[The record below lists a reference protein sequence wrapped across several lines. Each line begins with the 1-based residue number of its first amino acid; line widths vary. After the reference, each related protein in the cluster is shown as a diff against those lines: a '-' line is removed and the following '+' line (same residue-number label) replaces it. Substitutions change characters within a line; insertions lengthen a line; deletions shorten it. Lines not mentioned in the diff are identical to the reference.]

1 MKLISTD
8 MIKLMLKSSANNL
21 MNKKQ
26 IINDLNVFPVPDGDT
41 GTNMS
46 MTFCSS
52 VDMTELD
59 KMDTIDEIFNGL
71 SKAALRCARGNSG
84 VILSQII
91 RGFANG
97 IEPKSEALD
106 SRRIAIALDNAR
118 DTAYRAV
125 MKVTEGTILTVLREM
140 AEFADKNYK
149 KYDNNVKEFINIVLE
164 HGKAA
169 LDNTRE
175 TLEILKRA
183 GVVDAGGAGLIAIF
197 EGAVYALQ
205 NNSVIELENLEEVSK
220 KTTVKATEDI
230 RYTYCTEFLINKS
243 SDRQVNT
250 FIAAID
256 AKGDCMLVIDDEEIV
271 KVHIHTDHPGFV
283 IEEAL
288 KLGELTNLKID
299 NMRYQHNE
307 IINSTENSDAKTK
320 SENENKDMNVNMGT
334 NANTNMGSEAASTE
348 KKKYAVVAVVMG
360 DGFKEIFKELKADAI
375 VDGGQTMNPSTEDL
389 LSAANSVN
397 AETVFILPN
406 NKNIIMAANQVKGLT
421 DCRVEVIPSRNVAQG
436 ISALMGFEEDSRTED
451 NIESMKDM
459 MDIVRY
465 GQITTAVRDA
475 EFENMTVKCGDIIG
489 ICGDEII
496 EVGNDINSVA
506 LNFIEKTVDKY
517 SSSISIYYG
526 AEVEKEKAEELL
538 KAAEEKYPSL
548 DVMLIYGGQPVY
560 YYGIAVEGA

>member
-1 MKLISTD
+1 MKFIDLD

-59 KMDTIDEIFNGL
+59 NMSTIDEIFKGL
-71 SKAALRCARGNSG
+71 SKSALRNARGNSG

-91 RGFANG
+91 RGFSKG
-97 IEPKSEALD
+97 IEPKTKTFD
-106 SRRIAIALDNAR
+106 SRCIVAALESSK

-140 AEFADKNYK
+140 AEFASKNYT
-149 KYDNNVKEFINIVLE
+149 KYDENVREFVCDILE
-164 HGKAA
+164 RGKIS
-169 LDNTRE
+169 LENTRE
-175 TLEILKRA
+175 TLETLRRA

-197 EGAVYALQ
+197 EGAVYALC
-205 NNSVIELENLEEVSK
+205 NGFSVESESSEKLSVNTKVN
-220 KTTVKATEDI
+220 VPEDI
-230 RYTYCTEFLINKS
+230 RYTYCTEFIINKS
-243 SDRQVNT
+243 FDRHVNS
-250 FIAAID
+250 FIAAIG
-256 AKGDCMLVIDDEEIV
+256 AKGDCMLVVDDDEIV
-271 KVHIHTDHPGFV
+271 KVHIHTNHPGFV

-307 IINSTENSDAKTK
+307 IINNTKNSESADTSKETDAKM
-320 SENENKDMNVNMGT
+320 NEETNTNKDTGLEKPL
-334 NANTNMGSEAASTE
+334 AE
-348 KKKYAVVAVVMG
+348 KKKYAVVACVMG
-360 DGFKEIFKELKADAI
+360 DGFKEIFKELKADII

-389 LSAANSVN
+389 LSAVNSAN

-421 DCRVEVIPSRNVAQG
+421 DCRVEIIPSRNVAQG
-436 ISALMGFEEDSRTED
+436 ISALMGFEEDRRTED
-451 NIESMKDM
+451 NIESMRDM
-459 MDIVRY
+459 MDIVKY

-475 EFENMTVKCGDIIG
+475 EFESVSVKCGDIIG
-489 ICGDEII
+489 IFGDDVI
-496 EVGNDINSVA
+496 EAGNDINSVA
-506 LNFIEKTVDKY
+506 IKFMEKAVDKY
-517 SSSISIYYG
+517 SSSIAIYYG

-538 KAAEEKYPSL
+538 RAAEEKYPAL
-548 DVMLIYGGQPVY
+548 DVMLVYGGQPVY
-560 YYGIAVEGA
+560 YYGISVTE